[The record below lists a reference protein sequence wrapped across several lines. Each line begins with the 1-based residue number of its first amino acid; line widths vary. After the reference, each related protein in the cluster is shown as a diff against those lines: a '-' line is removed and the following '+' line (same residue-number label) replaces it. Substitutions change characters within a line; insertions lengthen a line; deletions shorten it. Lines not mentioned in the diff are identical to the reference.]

1 MASPIPVLPL
11 VGSIIST
18 PGFRMPAASAASTM
32 ASAIRSF
39 TQPAGL
45 NDSSFT
51 ITFASRFLFDAKFES
66 CNSGVL
72 PISSF
77 RFLAIFAINLF
88 VCVRRSGNCPGLVYI
103 FSLVDFFSIRKN
115 DTIIYIAKIELDHSF
130 HNRTDVV
137 FLYPVYGMPSSVFF
151 TNML

>member
-1 MASPIPVLPL
+1 MIVKIDGKIIDFFTDVEIELKL
-11 VGSIIST
+11 DSI
-18 PGFRMPAASAASTM
+18 AST
-32 ASAIRSF
+32 F
-39 TQPAGL
+39 
-45 NDSSFT
+45 
-51 ITFASRFLFDAKFES
+51 TFASRFLFDAKFES
-66 CNSGVL
+66 CNNGVL

-137 FLYPVYGMPSSVFF
+137 FLYPVYGMPLSVFLQICCK
-151 TNML
+151 T